1 MDEMDPLE
9 DLKEAREVVSR
20 VQEMMEISTEC
31 TKELRFH
38 VEYMVRS
45 IGELKDVL
53 KHPPVREIDVDVR
66 KHLSHLAKLAY
77 FPFDKLGQLQSDI
90 E

>member
-1 MDEMDPLE
+1 
-9 DLKEAREVVSR
+9 
-20 VQEMMEISTEC
+20 MMHTSTEC

-53 KHPPVREIDVDVR
+53 KHPPVREIDIDVR

-77 FPFDKLGQLQSDI
+77 FPFDKLGHLQSEI